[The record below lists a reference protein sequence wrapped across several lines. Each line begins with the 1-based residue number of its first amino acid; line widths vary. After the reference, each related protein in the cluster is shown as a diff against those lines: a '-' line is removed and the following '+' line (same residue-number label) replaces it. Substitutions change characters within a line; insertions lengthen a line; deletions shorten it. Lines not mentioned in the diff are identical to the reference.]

1 MKLRN
6 LLLVALFLST
16 GIVFAK
22 PDKDKPKDK
31 DKTETYE
38 KLSWNTSDDTVKV
51 SMLMGNSGWTSM
63 YLGAYS
69 STGALLGKVKLIE
82 APKARLTQDQVDALL
97 EQTDLNNNQINNIKD
112 FKNVSKH
119 PAYSFAV
126 PLSAFDL
133 EEGDTIASFGLI
145 GTNGKKEEEGLAYSF
160 DGTDVKGQTEGKNT
174 LHFSSVPNDSSVLAF
189 SKSKWVETEKFQ
201 NGNLFLIDM
210 APDGLTYTIGNP
222 LPAPVVTLLIALA
235 FGGAFVMYRNRKQA
249 KA

>member
-1 MKLRN
+1 MKLHN
-6 LLLVALFLST
+6 LLLTAALFLSV
-16 GIVFAK
+16 GIVFAN
-22 PDKDKPKDK
+22 PD
-31 DKTETYE
+31 TETYE
-38 KLSWNTSDDTVKV
+38 KLSWNSSDDTIKV
-51 SMLMGNSGWTSM
+51 SMLMGNSAWTSM

-82 APKARLTQDQVDALL
+82 APKAKLTQDQVDALL
-97 EQTDLNNNQINNIKD
+97 EQTDLNDNQINNIKD

-145 GTNGKKEEEGLAYSF
+145 GTNGKKEEGLAYSF
-160 DGTDVKGQTEGKNT
+160 DGKDVKGHTEGKNT

-210 APDGLTYTIGNP
+210 APDGLTYTFGNP